1 MENFYGGYMKIESSD
16 HILAEKT
23 GRTIAG
29 VFSPKNKKNP
39 LVVVGHDG
47 GVSAGS
53 IYDSVCRG
61 ISSAGV
67 VAEKSGVLI
76 PPAVSFLTGLHGA
89 DSGIMITSSDDGKYC
104 GIRLYSSGGHK
115 FSHETWEEIKK
126 IIFGSPEEL
135 TKRIRTGKGGV
146 IICEN
151 AVEEYIDFIKKSA
164 GQRFQGMKI
173 AIRCPDGNNDIAIRL
188 FSELGAEV
196 HIMPED
202 DIYFT
207 SANSCNCGFIFGNN
221 CECCTVIDENN
232 VTLNNDRLSAVFAK
246 FCKENN
252 LLKNNTFV
260 VTYGAG
266 YSFMRFA
273 EENNISVVTAGF
285 DEKSVITKMISD
297 GYNYGTDNKGR
308 IIFLDEMPAGD
319 GFFTA
324 VKLLSIMRSKNLP
337 LSEIAGMRH
346 YSQMILDVDIPPEFR
361 EIWKNDCVIT
371 EHIANYIHLFGNR
384 AKLFVHENPEKPS
397 INITAE
403 GMDYNDINEAV
414 NSIAGKIRERIP
426 ERSMNFENSEKLD
439 RIQNN

>member
-1 MENFYGGYMKIESSD
+1 MENFSGGYMQIESSD
-16 HILAEKT
+16 HALAEKT
-23 GRTIAG
+23 GRTVAA

-39 LVVVGHDG
+39 FVVVGHDG

-76 PPAVSFLTGLHGA
+76 PPAVSCLTALHGA
-89 DSGIMITSSDDGKYC
+89 DSGIMITSSEDGAHC
-104 GIRLYSSGGHK
+104 EIRIYSGGGHK
-115 FSHETWEEIKK
+115 LSHEMWEEIRK
-126 IIFGSPEEL
+126 IIFGSPEEFS
-135 TKRIRTGKGGV
+135 KRIRTGKGGV

-151 AVEEYIDFIKKSA
+151 ALEEYIDFIKQSA
-164 GQRFQGMKI
+164 GQSFQGIKI
-173 AIRCPDGNNDIAIRL
+173 AVRCPDGNGDIAVEL
-188 FSELGAEV
+188 FRELGAEV
-196 HIMPED
+196 LTLPED
-202 DIYFT
+202 DTYFLT
-207 SANSCNCGFIFGNN
+207 SNGCKCGFIFGNN
-221 CECCTVIDENN
+221 CESCTVIDEKNS
-232 VTLNNDRLSAVFAK
+232 VLDNDSLAAVFAG

-266 YSFMRFA
+266 YGFMRFA

-297 GYNYGTDNKGR
+297 GYNYGTDNRGR
-308 IIFLDEMPAGD
+308 MIFLDDIPAGD
-319 GFFTA
+319 GLFTA
-324 VKLLSIMRSKNLP
+324 VKLLSVMKRKNLP
-337 LSEIAGMRH
+337 LSETAFMKNYPH
-346 YSQMILDVDIPPEFR
+346 MTLDVDIPLKFR

-384 AKLFVHENPEKPS
+384 AKLSVHENPEKPS

-403 GMDYNDINEAV
+403 GMDDNDINEAV

-426 ERSMNFENSEKLD
+426 GRSINFENCTELD
-439 RIQNN
+439 RLQNN

>member
-1 MENFYGGYMKIESSD
+1 MENFYGGYMKIECSD
-16 HILAEKT
+16 HVLAEKT
-23 GRTIAG
+23 GRTIAA

-76 PPAVSFLTGLHGA
+76 PPVISCLTGLHDA
-89 DSGIMITSSDDGKYC
+89 DSGIMITSSEDGKFC
-104 GIRLYSSGGHK
+104 EIRLYAGGGHK
-115 FSHETWEEIKK
+115 LSHETWSEIKR
-126 IIFGSPEEL
+126 IIFNAPEEL
-135 TKRIRTGKGGV
+135 EKRIRTRKGGV
-146 IICEN
+146 IIYEN
-151 AVEEYIDFIKKSA
+151 AVEEYIDFIKKSV
-164 GQRFQGMKI
+164 GQSFQGMKI
-173 AIRCPDGNNDIAIRL
+173 AIRCPDGNNDIAVKL
-188 FSELGAEV
+188 FSELNAEV
-196 HIMPED
+196 HIIPED
-202 DIYFT
+202 DIYFI
-207 SANSCNCGFIFGNN
+207 SAKSCHCGFIFGNN

-232 VTLNNDRLSAVFAK
+232 VTLDSDRLSAVFAK
-246 FCKENN
+246 FYKENN

-266 YSFMRFA
+266 YGFMRFA
-273 EENNISVVTAGF
+273 EENNISVVMAGF
-285 DEKSVITKMISD
+285 DEKSVITKMLAG
-297 GYNYGTDNKGR
+297 GYNYGTDNNGR

-324 VKLLSIMRSKNLP
+324 VKLLSIMKRTRLP
-337 LSEIAGMRH
+337 LSQLDDMKH
-346 YSQMILDVDIPPEFR
+346 YSQMMLDVDIPPEFR

-384 AKLFVHENPEKPS
+384 AKLSVHENPEKTS

-414 NSIAGKIRERIP
+414 NSIAEKIRERIP
-426 ERSMNFENSEKLD
+426 ERSINFENSTKLD
-439 RIQNN
+439 RLQNY

>member
-1 MENFYGGYMKIESSD
+1 IECSD
-16 HILAEKT
+16 HVLAEKT

-47 GVSAGS
+47 GLSAGS

-76 PPAVSFLTGLHGA
+76 PPAVSYLTRIHSA
-89 DSGIMITSSDDGKYC
+89 DSGIMITSSEDGRFCKVR
-104 GIRLYSSGGHK
+104 IYSGGGHK
-115 FSHETWEEIKK
+115 LSHEIWEEIKK
-126 IIFGSPEEL
+126 IISGSPEEL
-135 TKRIRTGKGGV
+135 SKRIRTGEGGV

-151 AVEEYIDFIKKSA
+151 AIGEYIGFIKKSVR
-164 GQRFQGMKI
+164 QDFQGMKI
-173 AIRCPDGNNDIAIRL
+173 TIRCPDGNQDIALKL

-196 HIMPED
+196 RIIPEN
-202 DIYFT
+202 DIYFVRG
-207 SANSCNCGFIFGNN
+207 CNCGFIFGNH

-232 VTLNNDRLSAVFAK
+232 IILDNDRLSAVFAK
-246 FCKENN
+246 FFRENN

-266 YSFMRFA
+266 YGFMRFA
-273 EENNISVVTAGF
+273 EENDISVVTAGF
-285 DEKSVITKMISD
+285 DEKSVMTKMLAD
-297 GYNYGTDNKGR
+297 GFNIGTDNMGR
-308 IIFLDEMPAGD
+308 IIFPDEIPTGD
-319 GFFTA
+319 GFLTA
-324 VKLLSIMRSKNLP
+324 VKLLSIMRSKNIP
-337 LSEIAGMRH
+337 LSSLADMKH
-346 YSQMILDVDIPPEFR
+346 YHQMSLDVGIPPEFK

-397 INITAE
+397 ISITAE

-426 ERSMNFENSEKLD
+426 KGA
-439 RIQNN
+439 